1 MPKSANSVANTQA
14 AFVFFHSL
22 SDFTVEAGIGK
33 YFGEVRKITVLYHV
47 FFHKFTAVGK
57 KIFFFAVPHD
67 AFFTALSLSS
77 PEETPNTGSIAEAPK
92 NDLSNFKAERYSAVE

>member
-67 AFFTALSLSS
+67 AFFYRALTFFTRGNS
-77 PEETPNTGSIAEAPK
+77 EHGVDCRGSEK
-92 NDLSNFKAERYSAVE
+92 